1 MLAQAAHDHAIA
13 AVVATANIVL
23 AVTGLALEVVGA
35 EVNDSVLAGAV
46 LFTLGT
52 GVGIMGWA
60 LVVLV
65 RLTGE
70 VASLQA
76 AREEHERRLE
86 YGGL

>member
-86 YGGL
+86 SGGL